1 MFSKCIQSIEKW
13 INISVKNNN
22 KLQKTTKHH
31 EKIRKYKKEKLA
43 NMSRLV
49 RVIIDNLER
58 FRAQK
63 SRLVLI
69 CRLAGEC
76 R

>member
-1 MFSKCIQSIEKW
+1 M
-13 INISVKNNN
+13 KNNN
-22 KLQKTTKHH
+22 KLQKTTKYHG
-31 EKIRKYKKEKLA
+31 KIRKYKKEKLV

-58 FRAQK
+58 FRAQE

>member
-1 MFSKCIQSIEKW
+1 MFSKCIQSMGKG
-13 INISVKNNN
+13 INVNVEDNNR
-22 KLQKTTKHH
+22 LQKTTKHY
-31 EKIRKYKKEKLA
+31 EKVRKYKKEKLA

-58 FRAQK
+58 FRTQE

-69 CRLAGEC
+69 WRLADRC